1 MVDHRVT
8 DNRLQ
13 CEPSFPHGALFS
25 FPMLR
30 HVWTL
35 WKCSCMLLH
44 YTVPSCLDQRLLPW
58 RQPLTLPPPGR
69 HVTLS
74 LPRCLAC
81 VWRTSLIRLHSRAL
95 CAPACE
101 KLGPSSPHR
110 WNFNFTPRSQSLP
123 AMSCCCHSEEL
134 IFTKRQAGKGRG

>member
-1 MVDHRVT
+1 M
-8 DNRLQ
+8 N
-13 CEPSFPHGALFS
+13 LFS
-25 FPMLR
+25 PWCSFFLFPCFVMCEQRCGSVHVCCSATQFHL
-30 HVWTL
+30 VWTSDCCHGDNPL
-35 WKCSCMLLH
+35 
-44 YTVPSCLDQRLLPW
+44 PS
-58 RQPLTLPPPGR
+58 LPPGH

-101 KLGPSSPHR
+101 KPGPSSPHR

-134 IFTKRQAGKGRG
+134 IFIKRQAGKGRG